1 MYDDDKP
8 NLNLELA
15 KQMMEQQLYEEAL
28 SILEKGLKEN
38 PSNKDFLWLKA
49 KILFI
54 TGKFNETIE
63 TLSSLILLEK
73 SNAKAYELM
82 GETYRCLNNLEVAE
96 EYYQK
101 ALELDSNSF
110 VSWLGKGKI
119 AYHKGEFQ
127 TAILCF
133 KTFVQ
138 ENVERSDIWHLL
150 AKAYKSVNN
159 ELEAI
164 DSYNMAIDFDPLNKE
179 LYEELGDIYFELGH
193 KDIAKEKY
201 LQALQV
207 EEKTRDINIS
217 LYLKVIKI
225 LLEENQNLRAFNLC
239 NEILVFQKN
248 NVDALFLSGVALI
261 QMGNIPEGK
270 KRVEEAY
277 SIEKRDDIWDYL
289 NSLEKEIYFN
299 R

>member
-1 MYDDDKP
+1 
-8 NLNLELA
+8 
-15 KQMMEQQLYEEAL
+15 
-28 SILEKGLKEN
+28 
-38 PSNKDFLWLKA
+38 
-49 KILFI
+49 
-54 TGKFNETIE
+54 
-63 TLSSLILLEK
+63 
-73 SNAKAYELM
+73 
-82 GETYRCLNNLEVAE
+82 
-96 EYYQK
+96 
-101 ALELDSNSF
+101 
-110 VSWLGKGKI
+110 LGKGKI

-159 ELEAI
+159 ELKAI
-164 DSYNMAIDFDPLNKE
+164 DSYNIAIDFDPLNKE